1 MSSGSDSCSSFR
13 SSLKRNIEEFFEEV
27 ASKKR
32 AGVMF
37 QGQQSAAALLETLR
51 NGLNNTSYNAPD
63 KAALRKAAHSLAE
76 LCKQDEFI
84 DEVVAEGAIEVV
96 VPLLNAGGGAARDQ
110 QLDEGLGSSGASMQE
125 ELDKELC
132 FILGLLAVKPE
143 YQTRIA
149 QSGALTGL
157 VRLLKEHKLTTIT
170 KPQPGSGGVA
180 RRAAD
185 AITNLA
191 HENVEIKN
199 MVREQDGIP
208 PLVGLLEAMDVKVQ
222 RAACGALRTLAF
234 KNEQNK
240 NVIVDQGALPT
251 LIQLLRSEDSGVHYE
266 AVGVIGNL
274 VHSSQHV
281 KLRVLEEGALQPVIN
296 LLNSDCPDS
305 QRESALLLGQ
315 FATADPDTK
324 AKIVQRGAVPAL
336 VRMLGMPDVSLK
348 EMAAFALG
356 RLAQNVD
363 NQAGI
368 VQLGGLP
375 PLLELLESK
384 HYNLQHNAA
393 FALYGLAENEDNIP
407 DLIREG
413 ALQRLEDCKEKL
425 QVQASK
431 DCVQKTIN
439 RLEQKLRPDN
449 TAAPNLA
456 AAKRALQSMVFLL
469 RSNTKTVQQRAAM
482 SLARLAPDEQL
493 KAIFID
499 KRGIDVLLDMLMDPN
514 VSHRPHREAA
524 AALLQLTKKLDAH
537 LPVDQLPQQPG
548 RAERS
553 VYLGAEYVNNPTLAD
568 ITFNVEGRKFYAHRI
583 ALLASSEAFRA
594 MFSGGYREKDA
605 DSVDIPNISWSV
617 FEAMMHFVY
626 TGQLDVTPDIAFEL
640 LQASDQYL
648 LEGLKRL
655 CENAIAQSLTVDS
668 VMSTFEYSEQFSAP
682 QLGRRCLLFVLE
694 MYDEVSKLYENTKD
708 RPFYFDCLRR
718 MVPCLKDSLYCGS
731 GPIWDNTAPGAAAA
745 MGPSSGGAQP
755 QAGSGVQAPTEQMR
769 NPWVAGVRPSGR

>member
-1 MSSGSDSCSSFR
+1 
-13 SSLKRNIEEFFEEV
+13 
-27 ASKKR
+27 
-32 AGVMF
+32 MF
-37 QGQQSAAALLETLR
+37 QGQSAGALLETLR
-51 NGLNNTSYNAPD
+51 SGLNSTSYTAPD
-63 KAALRKAAHSLAE
+63 KATLRKAAHSLAE

-96 VPLLNAGGGAARDQ
+96 VPLLNAGGAGVRDQ
-110 QLDEGLGSSGASMQE
+110 QLDEGLGTSGTSMQE

-240 NVIVDQGALPT
+240 NVIVEQGALPT

-274 VHSSQHV
+274 VHSSSHV
-281 KLRVLEEGALQPVIN
+281 KMRVLEEGALQPVIN

-336 VRMLGMPDVSLK
+336 VRMLAMPDVSLK

-356 RLAQNVD
+356 RLAQNQD

-469 RSNTKTVQQRAAM
+469 RSNTKQVQQRAAM

-493 KAIFID
+493 KSIFID
-499 KRGIDVLLDMLMDPN
+499 KRGIEVLLDMLMDPN
-514 VSHRPHREAA
+514 VSHRSHREAA
-524 AALLQLTKKLDAH
+524 SALLQLTKKLDAH
-537 LPVDQLPQQPG
+537 LPVVDQLPQQPG

-553 VYLGAEYVNNPTLAD
+553 VYLGSEYVNNPTLAD

-605 DSVDIPNISWSV
+605 DSVDIPNIAWSV
-617 FEAMMHFVY
+617 FEAMMRFVY

-655 CENAIAQSLTVDS
+655 CENAIAQSLTVES

-694 MYDEVSKLYENTKD
+694 MYDEVFKLYDNAKD

-718 MVPCLKDSLYCGS
+718 MVPCLKDSLYCGA
-731 GPIWDNTAPGAAAA
+731 GPIWDNSATGAAV
-745 MGPSSGGAQP
+745 GPSSGGGATP
-755 QAGSGVQAPTEQMR
+755 PPAAPPGAAEPGLRTAWMAR
-769 NPWVAGVRPSGR
+769 NVPR

>member
-1 MSSGSDSCSSFR
+1 MF
-13 SSLKRNIEEFFEEV
+13 
-27 ASKKR
+27 
-32 AGVMF
+32 AG
-37 QGQQSAAALLETLR
+37 QPSTLIETLR
-51 NGLNNTSYNAPD
+51 CGLSSSTYSTPD
-63 KAALRKAAHSLAE
+63 KATLRKAAHSLAE

-96 VPLLNAGGGAARDQ
+96 VPLLNSGGTSAREQQPDDGGA
-110 QLDEGLGSSGASMQE
+110 STSGASLQE

-149 QSGALTGL
+149 QSGALSGL

-240 NVIVDQGALPT
+240 NVIVEHGALPT

-281 KLRVLEEGALQPVIN
+281 KLKVLEEGALQPVIN

-324 AKIVQRGAVPAL
+324 AKIVQRGAVPSL
-336 VRMLGMPDVSLK
+336 VRMLAMPDVSLK

-439 RLEQKLRPDN
+439 RLEQKLKPDPS
-449 TAAPNLA
+449 TGPNLA
-456 AAKRALQSMVFLL
+456 AARRALQSMVFLL
-469 RSNTKTVQQRAAM
+469 RSSTKAVQQRAAM

-493 KAIFID
+493 KPIFVD

-514 VSHRPHREAA
+514 VSHRSHREAA

-537 LPVDQLPQQPG
+537 LPAVVDQQPQQPG

-553 VYLGAEYVNNPTLAD
+553 VYLGSEYVNNPTLAD
-568 ITFNVEGRKFYAHRI
+568 ITFNVEGRRFYAHRI

-617 FEAMMHFVY
+617 FEAMMRFVY

-655 CENAIAQSLTVDS
+655 CENAIAQSLTTDS

-694 MYDEVSKLYENTKD
+694 HYDDVFKLYDNTKD

-718 MVPCLKDSLYCGS
+718 MVPCLKDSLYCGA
-731 GPIWDNTAPGAAAA
+731 GPIWDQSTSSTAAGAAAGSGGGA
-745 MGPSSGGAQP
+745 SGAGGAPPVPPEGAQPQPGPVPSSGGPRAGNRG
-755 QAGSGVQAPTEQMR
+755 GSGM
-769 NPWVAGVRPSGR
+769 

>member
-1 MSSGSDSCSSFR
+1 MKPASCIDVLRSG
-13 SSLKRNIEEFFEEV
+13 L
-27 ASKKR
+27 
-32 AGVMF
+32 
-37 QGQQSAAALLETLR
+37 
-51 NGLNNTSYNAPD
+51 TSTYPTPD

-76 LCKQDEFI
+76 LCKQDEYI
-84 DEVVAEGAIEVV
+84 DEVVSEGAIEVV
-96 VPLLNAGGGAARDQ
+96 VPLLNAGAAAAREQ
-110 QLDEGLGSSGASMQE
+110 QHDDAIGASGATLQE
-125 ELDKELC
+125 ELEKELC

-157 VRLLKEHKLTTIT
+157 VRLLKEHKLCTIT

-191 HENVEIKN
+191 HENVSIKN
-199 MVREQDGIP
+199 QVREQDGIP
-208 PLVGLLEAMDVKVQ
+208 PLVALLEAMDVKVQ

-240 NVIVDQGALPT
+240 NVIVEQGALPT

-281 KLRVLEEGALQPVIN
+281 KLKVLEEGALQPVIN

-315 FATADPDTK
+315 FATADADTK

-336 VRMLGMPDVSLK
+336 VRMLAMPDVSLK

-439 RLEQKLRPDN
+439 RLEQKLKPDN
-449 TAAPNLA
+449 PNAANLA
-456 AAKRALQSMVFLL
+456 AAKRALCSMVFLL
-469 RSNTKTVQQRAAM
+469 RSSTKQVQQRAAM

-493 KAIFID
+493 KSIFID
-499 KRGIDVLLDMLMDPN
+499 KRGIDVLLDMLMDPA
-514 VSHRPHREAA
+514 VSHRSHKEAA
-524 AALLQLTKKLDAH
+524 TALLQLTKKLDAH
-537 LPVDQLPQQPG
+537 LPVVDQLPQQPG

-568 ITFNVEGRKFYAHRI
+568 ISFNVEGRRFFAHRI

-605 DSVDIPNISWSV
+605 DSVDIPNIRWPV
-617 FEAMMHFVY
+617 FEAMMRFVY
-626 TGQLDVTPDIAFEL
+626 TGQLDVTQDIAFEL

-655 CENAIAQSLTVDS
+655 CENAIAGGLTTES
-668 VMSTFEYSEQFSAP
+668 VMATFEYSEQFSAP
-682 QLGRRCLLFVLE
+682 QLGRRCLLYALE
-694 MYDEVSKLYENTKD
+694 HYDEVFKLYDNPKD

-718 MVPCLKDSLYCGS
+718 MVPCLKDSLYCGG
-731 GPIWDNTAPGAAAA
+731 GPIWDSGAPPPPPAPAPGAPSPGSGGPAAA
-745 MGPSSGGAQP
+745 PAPPGTGAP
-755 QAGSGVQAPTEQMR
+755 VGEGAAPR
-769 NPWVAGVRPSGR
+769 RP

>member
-1 MSSGSDSCSSFR
+1 MLVGQT
-13 SSLKRNIEEFFEEV
+13 
-27 ASKKR
+27 
-32 AGVMF
+32 AGT
-37 QGQQSAAALLETLR
+37 LLETLR
-51 NGLNNTSYNAPD
+51 SGLSNSSYNAPD
-63 KAALRKAAHSLAE
+63 KASLRKAAHSLAE
-76 LCKQDEFI
+76 LCKQDEYI
-84 DEVVAEGAIEVV
+84 DEVVFEGAIEVV
-96 VPLLNAGGGAARDQ
+96 VPLLNAGAGGVRDQ
-110 QLDEGLGSSGASMQE
+110 QLDEGLGATGPSMQE

-157 VRLLKEHKLTTIT
+157 VRLLKEHKLTSIT

-240 NVIVDQGALPT
+240 NVIVEQGALPT

-336 VRMLGMPDVSLK
+336 VRMLSMPDVSLR

-425 QVQASK
+425 QASK

-514 VSHRPHREAA
+514 VSHRSHREAA

-537 LPVDQLPQQPG
+537 LPVVDQLPQQPG

-553 VYLGAEYVNNPTLAD
+553 VYLGSEYVNNPTLAD

-605 DSVDIPNISWSV
+605 DSVDIPNISWHV
-617 FEAMMHFVY
+617 FEAMMRFVY

-655 CENAIAQSLTVDS
+655 CENSIAQSLTVES

-682 QLGRRCLLFVLE
+682 QLGRRCLLFILE
-694 MYDEVSKLYENTKD
+694 MYDDVSKVYDNTKD
-708 RPFYFDCLRR
+708 RAFYFDCLRR
-718 MVPCLKDSLYCGS
+718 MVPCLKDSLYCGA
-731 GPIWDNTAPGAAAA
+731 GPIWDNSALGQAAGA
-745 MGPSSGGAQP
+745 SSGGGAMQTGTQVQVGRGL
-755 QAGSGVQAPTEQMR
+755 QAEGG
-769 NPWVAGVRPSGR
+769 G